1 MQEQTWN
8 FREEFGRIDVSGFT
22 VEAVD
27 GKVGKVDEAA
37 LEPGES
43 YLVVDTGPPLVGKKV
58 LLPAGLVSGIDRDE
72 EVVYLVCTEDEIKKA
87 PEFDRDRR
95 RDAAYR
101 EQVAGYYA
109 AGPGLSGDGSA
120 AERGGEGAAEGD
132 MPRKTTS

>member
-1 MQEQTWN
+1 MQEQTWS

-22 VEAVD
+22 VEALD
-27 GKVGKVDEAA
+27 GKVGKVDEAT

-72 EVVYLVCTEDEIKKA
+72 EVLQIVCTEDEIRNA
-87 PEFDRDRR
+87 PEFDRDRQ

-101 EQVAGYYA
+101 ERVAAYYSAGTRLSDDDPAVERDGDDA
-109 AGPGLSGDGSA
+109 AG
-120 AERGGEGAAEGD
+120 GD
-132 MPRKTTS
+132 MPRNTTS

>member
-1 MQEQTWN
+1 MQEQTWS
-8 FREEFGRIDVSGFT
+8 FREDFGRIDVSGFN

-58 LLPAGLVSGIDRDE
+58 LLPAGLVSGIDRDD

-87 PEFDRDRR
+87 PEYDRDRQ

-101 EQVAGYYA
+101 EQVAAYYA
-109 AGPGLSGDGSA
+109 AGSGLGGDDSA
-120 AERGGEGAAEGD
+120 VEHDRRGAAEGD
-132 MPRKTTS
+132 MPRNTTS